1 MGLVSETASSFADL
15 TLQVLPWFAVG
26 TVTAVLIQTFV
37 PPRWAAGA
45 LSGRRGLPLA
55 IGAGAVLPGC
65 SCTTMPLAIGLR
77 GMIGPRLGTLTAF
90 VFVSPLLSPITVAL
104 TWSLLGWEMTVGR
117 VIAALA
123 GSAIIGVVINRSQR
137 WFEGGRLAPMAGADP
152 AYDARCE
159 EGSSGCEGEADSGTG
174 GSWARAFV
182 VNTTAV
188 LRKVG
193 PYFLLGMLVAAL
205 LASAVPEDALPGV
218 LGGSSGIAAFALA
231 AVVGIPLYVC
241 EGEEVPLTYGLLATG
256 LGTGPAFTF
265 LMGSVGTCVPT
276 ILMSRGILG
285 RRATDFYVGFWLL
298 FAIVAGVVFQLLT
311 AY

>member
-1 MGLVSETASSFADL
+1 VGVLGETASSFADL

-26 TVTAVLIQTFV
+26 TLTAVLIQTFV

-45 LSGRRGLPLA
+45 LSGWRGLPVA
-55 IGAGAVLPGC
+55 ITAGAVLPGC
-65 SCTTMPLAIGLR
+65 SCTTMPLAVGLR

-104 TWSLLGWEMTVGR
+104 TWSLLGWQMTVGR

-123 GSAIIGVVINRSQR
+123 GSAIIGLVINRSQA
-137 WFEGGRLAPMAGADP
+137 WFEAGRLAPIAGADP
-152 AYDARCE
+152 AYDACCQ
-159 EGSSGCEGEADSGTG
+159 EGSSCFDIGADRTG
-174 GSWARAFV
+174 SGSWARALRL
-182 VNTTAV
+182 NTTAV
-188 LRKVG
+188 LREVG
-193 PYFLLGMLVAAL
+193 PYFLLGMLVAAV

-285 RRATDFYVGFWLL
+285 RRATYFYVGFWIL
-298 FAIVAGVVFQLLT
+298 FAIAAGIAFQLLT
-311 AY
+311 G